1 MGNVFQDLRFAVR
14 TLAKSRLFS
23 GAAIATLALG
33 IGGNFA
39 IFSVVHA
46 VYFRPLPFPEEHR
59 LVRLHDATVAP
70 GGQVYR
76 GNLLTPRWEA
86 IARRSRTFDRFT
98 AQRPET
104 LTWTE
109 GTAPAALE
117 GASVSPGTLELFGIS
132 PTIGRRFTAEE
143 ERLGSASRVA
153 LISSTLWKLRFG
165 GDPSVVGRPIR
176 LPDRTLTVVGVLPE
190 GFHFPYHAD
199 FWLPLTVD
207 ASDRHDVLTI
217 ARLAP
222 GVDVARAQS
231 EMAGL

>member
-1 MGNVFQDLRFAVR
+1 MESVLQDVRFAVR

-23 GAAIATLALG
+23 AAAILTLALG

-39 IFSVVHA
+39 IFRVVHA
-46 VYFRPLPFPEEHR
+46 VFFRPLPFPDEHQ
-59 LVRLHDATVAP
+59 LVRLHDATLAP

-76 GNLLTPRWEA
+76 GNLLPPRWEA
-86 IARRSRTFDRFT
+86 IARRARAFDRFT

-109 GTAPAALE
+109 GNAPATLE

-132 PTIGRRFTAEE
+132 PTLGRRFTAQE
-143 ERLGSASRVA
+143 ERLGSGSHVA

-165 GDPSVVGRPIR
+165 RDASIIGRPIR

-199 FWLPLTVD
+199 LWMPLAID
-207 ASDRHDVLTI
+207 ASDRHDVTCVHVRSDDHI
-217 ARLAP
+217 AHPAHHR
-222 GVDVARAQS
+222 GR
-231 EMAGL
+231 